1 MSKSNGR
8 RMGSDGPGLE
18 APERREGARSEPDRS
33 GGVSS
38 PVGAPRA
45 VPWGGDSVPDPEVAA
60 KPKRR
65 RFTADYKRS
74 IVEQAEAGQD
84 AGAIGALLRREGLYS
99 SHLST
104 WRRQAR
110 QGELAALTP
119 QKRGRKITMSPLLQE
134 NRKLVAT
141 NARLQKRLEN
151 AELIIEVQ
159 KKLAALLG
167 RPIPDTPIDEG
178 NE

>member
-1 MSKSNGR
+1 MSKSKAI
-8 RMGSDGPGLE
+8 RMGLSAAELE
-18 APERREGARSEPDRS
+18 APQRREGERSEPERSAGASNS
-33 GGVSS
+33 GGAS
-38 PVGAPRA
+38 RA
-45 VPWGGDSVPDPEVAA
+45 VHDPEVAA

-84 AGAIGALLRREGLYS
+84 AGAIGSLLRREGLYS

-104 WRRQAR
+104 WRRQSR
-110 QGELAALTP
+110 QGELAALSP
-119 QKRGRKITMSPLLQE
+119 QKRGRKITVSPLLEE

-151 AELIIEVQ
+151 AELIIDVQ

>member
-1 MSKSNGR
+1 MSKTR
-8 RMGSDGPGLE
+8 VKRMEWNAAELGS
-18 APERREGARSEPDRS
+18 PERRDGERSEPSRS
-33 GGVSS
+33 GGDSNS
-38 PVGAPRA
+38 GGAQRMAPS
-45 VPWGGDSVPDPEVAA
+45 GFVPDPEVAA
-60 KPKRR
+60 KPARR

-74 IVEQAEAGQD
+74 IVEQSDACRD

-119 QKRGRKITMSPLLQE
+119 KKRGRKATVSPLVEE
-134 NRKLVAT
+134 NRKLLAA
-141 NARLQKRLEN
+141 NARLTKRLGN
-151 AELIIEVQ
+151 AELIIDVQ

-167 RPIPDTPIDEG
+167 RPIADTPIDEE

>member
-1 MSKSNGR
+1 MSKSKAI
-8 RMGSDGPGLE
+8 RMGLSAAEWE
-18 APERREGARSEPDRS
+18 APQRREGERSEPERS
-33 GGVSS
+33 GGASHS
-38 PVGAPRA
+38 GGASRA
-45 VPWGGDSVPDPEVAA
+45 VPDPEVAA

-84 AGAIGALLRREGLYS
+84 AGAIGSLLRREGLYS

-104 WRRQAR
+104 WRRQSR
-110 QGELAALTP
+110 QGELAALSP
-119 QKRGRKITMSPLLQE
+119 QKRGRKITVSPLLEE

-151 AELIIEVQ
+151 AELIIDVQ

>member
-1 MSKSNGR
+1 MNSKRNT
-8 RMGSDGPGLE
+8 PGLE
-18 APERREGARSEPDRS
+18 APERREGQHSAPERS
-33 GGVSS
+33 GGASN
-38 PVGAPRA
+38 PGGAPRVVLSA
-45 VPWGGDSVPDPEVAA
+45 SVPDPEVAA
-60 KPKRR
+60 KPARR

-84 AGAIGALLRREGLYS
+84 AGAVGALLRREGLYS

-104 WRRQAR
+104 WRLQSR

-119 QKRGRKITMSPLLQE
+119 KKRGRKSTVSPLLEE
-134 NRKLVAT
+134 NRKLLAI
-141 NARLQKRLEN
+141 NARLTKRLEN
-151 AELIIEVQ
+151 AELIIDVQ

-167 RPIPDTPIDEG
+167 RPIPDTRIDEE